1 MKRENEKTQYYKSVY
16 TQPERMAFSGGHPT
30 LTPYRKTVSC
40 LTMLLISSYQWLQHL
55 LNFDYRI
62 ES

>member
-40 LTMLLISSYQWLQHL
+40 LTMLLISNILQHL